1 MDGLNRDKLIYFI
14 FGVFIALIAFK
25 PAMAVP
31 MIIIGLAIFG
41 LYTLLKNLSEKELG
55 NRPLRTG
62 FSRRLEKSYRNSPSV
77 PKNDNLMREIC
88 LLTGSSETAMR
99 LVVSYRQNNPRR
111 DERWCKEKIIYDLK
125 RDRGAT

>member
-14 FGVFIALIAFK
+14 FGVFIALIAFQA
-25 PAMAVP
+25 AMAAP

-55 NRPLRTG
+55 NTPLRTG
-62 FSRRLEKSYRNSPSV
+62 FSRRLEKSYRKSSSV
-77 PKNDNLMREIC
+77 PKNDNLMREIS

-99 LVVSYRQNNPRR
+99 LVASYRQNNPKR
-111 DERWCKEKIIYDLK
+111 DERWCKEKIIYDIK